1 MRTSIKRVTLAAL
14 TAAVLLGTS
23 ACNNQEPAPAP
34 SQVQES
40 DQSTEGGDNGPDDG
54 DTKDDGR
61 DNDRDDGDTKDDG
74 RHNDDDNDRDDK
86 HDGRHN
92 DRDEKDDDGS

>member
-61 DNDRDDGDTKDDG
+61 DNDRDD
-74 RHNDDDNDRDDK
+74 K